1 MKKEIRLPELERLI
15 ERAEK
20 SEKYLR
26 DVIQL
31 YAESVA
37 DHWDVALQY
46 KDQILSVCDHWSE
59 GDDLAEGIKHTT
71 SAYFC
76 YYTTKFDDTEQHAR
90 KAIEIFSK
98 LAEDEL
104 IGVVSMIYGAS
115 LRSLGEFDAAV
126 SLLTTATKKIPP
138 AGLFGLYNAF
148 GHYQLAEIF
157 VQLGDLELAKKN
169 YIMALETA
177 ENGNFETAKFR
188 TTNGLGNLYIALN
201 ENDLATEYLE
211 KALEIA
217 TSPSQESRA
226 KCDLG
231 IFHTNTNRLD
241 SAIQYLEESYSLRME
256 SGFEDA
262 ATTSLIHLGRALLL
276 SGRDVEAEKRGI
288 EGLALAKR
296 FNSKSKLSQLYGVLA
311 DVKEKQ
317 EDWKTTVE
325 YFRLHEELSN
335 ELNQQQMRN
344 IYKNKNRMIEE
355 QKELI
360 EEAHKEITDSIAYA
374 KRIQTAI
381 LPPPALLNE
390 NLKDHFVFYKP
401 KDVVAGDF
409 YWLESIS
416 DSKTLFAAA
425 DCTGHGVPGAMVSVV
440 CHNALNRSVR
450 EFGLKE
456 PGKILDKT
464 KEIVVEEFMK
474 AEEDVKDGMDICLC
488 SLDGHTLQF
497 SGANNNL
504 WIIRD
509 GEIIEYKGDK
519 QPVGKYALNKP
530 FTTYEISLQA
540 GDSFY
545 IFTDGYVDQFGGEK
559 GKKFKPK
566 NLKNLILSIQNK
578 PIKEQEHLLDEA
590 FENWKGQLEQV
601 DDVCIIGVR
610 V

>member
-1 MKKEIRLPELERLI
+1 MNTEIKLPELELLI
-15 ERAEK
+15 EKAEE
-20 SEKYLR
+20 SEQYLR
-26 DVIQL
+26 DVIQM
-31 YAESVA
+31 YAEQVA

-46 KDQILSVCDHWSE
+46 KDRIMGVCDKWSE
-59 GDDLAEGIKHTT
+59 GDDLAKGIKHTT
-71 SAYFC
+71 GAYFN
-76 YYTTKFDDTEQHAR
+76 YYTTKFKETAEHAK
-90 KAIEIFSK
+90 KAIAIFEKIS
-98 LAEDEL
+98 ETEL
-104 IGVVSMIYGAS
+104 IGVVSMIYGSS
-115 LRSLGEFDAAV
+115 LRSLGEFDGAV
-126 SLLTTATKKIPP
+126 SLLTRATKNIPP
-138 AGLFGLYNAF
+138 DGQFGLYNAF

-157 VQLGDLELAKKN
+157 VQLGDLDLAKKN
-169 YIMALETA
+169 YLMALETA

-201 ENDLATEYLE
+201 DYDLATEYLE
-211 KALEIA
+211 KALEIS
-217 TSPSQESRA
+217 TSPSQVSRA

-231 IFHTNTNRLD
+231 IFHTNTDRLD
-241 SAIQYLEESYSLRME
+241 SAIQYLEESYSIRIE

-262 ATTSLIHLGRALLL
+262 ATTSLIHLARALLL
-276 SGRDVEAEKRGI
+276 SGRDVEAEKRGL
-288 EGLALAKR
+288 EGLEFAKR

-317 EDWKTTVE
+317 QDWKKTVE
-325 YFRLHEELSN
+325 YFRLHEELSD
-335 ELNQQQMRN
+335 ELHRQQMRN

-381 LPPPALLNE
+381 LPPRTQLDE
-390 NLKDHFVFYKP
+390 CLKNHFVLYKP

-409 YWLESIS
+409 YWLESN
-416 DSKTLFAAA
+416 DEHLLFAAA

-440 CHNALNRSVR
+440 CHNALNRAVR
-450 EFGLKE
+450 EFGLRL
-456 PGKILDKT
+456 PGEILDKT
-464 KEIVVEEFMK
+464 KVIVVEEFMK

-488 SLDGHTLQF
+488 SLERNKLYF

-504 WIIRD
+504 WLIRNN
-509 GEIIEYKGDK
+509 EIIEYKGDK
-519 QPVGKYALNKP
+519 QPVGKYALDNR
-530 FTTYEISLQA
+530 FTTHEIDLKK

-566 NLKNLILSIQNK
+566 NLKNLILSIQDK
-578 PIKEQEHLLDEA
+578 PIKEQELLLDEA

-601 DDVCIIGVR
+601 DDVCVIGVR
-610 V
+610 I